1 MRKRRP
7 PLTPVSE
14 EILHRHVA
22 QFLDVVIKPPM
33 IWTTIPAGG
42 GGLIRGAKLKAMGL
56 KKGWPDILII
66 APGPVVL
73 GIELKRADGKQSD
86 EQRAVEVGLLGCGA
100 QYVVCRSVEEV
111 QRAVHFVQR
120 RRVALPDVGGM
131 PYV

>member
-1 MRKRRP
+1 MKRRK

-56 KKGWPDILII
+56 KKGWPDIIVI
-66 APGPVVL
+66 APGPHIIA
-73 GIELKRADGKQSD
+73 IELKAKEGKQSP
-86 EQRAVEVGLLGCGA
+86 EQKAVAAALWDCKVPYFL
-100 QYVVCRSVEEV
+100 CRSVEEV
-111 QRAVHFVQR
+111 HL
-120 RRVALPDVGGM
+120 ALHSVGKAA
-131 PYV
+131 

>member
-1 MRKRRP
+1 MPRKRRP
-7 PLTPVSE
+7 PITPVSE

-73 GIELKRADGKQSD
+73 GIELKRTDGRQSD
-86 EQRAVEVGLLGCGA
+86 EQRAIEWGFAACNA
-100 QYVVCRSVEEV
+100 WYTVCRSVGEV
-111 QRAVHFVQR
+111 DKAVHFFLKKEP
-120 RRVALPDVGGM
+120 A
-131 PYV
+131 